1 MSYELRGQGF
11 TRTTCHL
18 SQKEVDE
25 IRTALTLLPEG
36 SRLERVVDTF
46 MNHDWSAPTNIPLT
60 DDLYLEAECAMPQ
73 EEYIKLQNNIIPYK
87 WVFNLTKE
95 IPF

>member
-1 MSYELRGQGF
+1 MSYELRGTDF
-11 TRTTCHL
+11 TRITCHL

-46 MNHDWSAPTNIPLT
+46 MNHDWSAATNIPLT
-60 DDLYLEAECAMPQ
+60 DDLYLEATCIMSQ
-73 EEYIKLQNNIIPYK
+73 EEYIKLQNNIVQYR
-87 WVFNLTKE
+87 WLFNLTKE

>member
-1 MSYELRGQGF
+1 MSYELRGKTF
-11 TRTTCHL
+11 NRTVCHL

-36 SRLERVVDTF
+36 SIVERDVDTF
-46 MNHDWSAPTNIPLT
+46 MHNDWSSRTNIPLT
-60 DDLYLEAECAMPQ
+60 DDLYLEAECTMPQ
-73 EEYIKLQNNIIPYK
+73 EEYIKLQNNIVKYK
-87 WVFNLTKE
+87 WLFNFTKE